1 MFKLLELDTHSI
13 CAAPMSQVGGWRCTD
28 CVDNENTVFCQDC
41 WSQMKEKHVGHNI
54 VFLKDVNGTCDCGD
68 HNCIDKEYFCPKHKG
83 IFQSDALI
91 KKYIQT
97 TIGHNL
103 PLKLTAV
110 NQTMFDN
117 MAKYINKAVNEN
129 KTDTTEFSNN
139 IKEFID

>member
-1 MFKLLELDTHSI
+1 MSLYLNLELNPEGTFESCSTDMKFIIDTTKNSYLSIVNLKSNEELAKMFKLLELDTHSI

-91 KKYIQT
+91 KKYIQIT
-97 TIGHNL
+97 
-103 PLKLTAV
+103 
-110 NQTMFDN
+110 
-117 MAKYINKAVNEN
+117 
-129 KTDTTEFSNN
+129 
-139 IKEFID
+139 

>member
-1 MFKLLELDTHSI
+1 
-13 CAAPMSQVGGWRCTD
+13 MSQVGGWRCTD

-117 MAKYINKAVNEN
+117 MSYKISIPPYI
-129 KTDTTEFSNN
+129 
-139 IKEFID
+139 